1 MHIDAHAHLDRYDL
15 VGRGAVDAVLAD
27 IEQHQ
32 ISTISNSMDPP
43 SYERTLEI
51 AARSKW
57 VLPIFGVHPWNASQW
72 AGRLGDL
79 RAPAEASPMLGELGL
94 DFYFVREPQAYPAQ
108 RRVLEFFLTLAR
120 DGDKEGDPWIDEGYI
135 ALLRE
140 AGEGGYNEQRG

>member
-79 RAPAEASPMLGELGL
+79 RAPAEAPCSASWAWIFISFASP
-94 DFYFVREPQAYPAQ
+94 RPTP
-108 RRVLEFFLTLAR
+108 
-120 DGDKEGDPWIDEGYI
+120 PS
-135 ALLRE
+135 
-140 AGEGGYNEQRG
+140 AGCSSSF